1 MNYLIALQYKYHSN
15 EKSNNKI
22 NRNNNMNIDLS
33 STLNSLE
40 LDKENN
46 KIDNNIINDTTDKN
60 NLYFKIEKKTNIG
73 KYNNNINNFCGNEN
87 SNNNNHN
94 KINELVVYP
103 KNIDFIRILDD
114 IKKPIGNSLFYSL
127 RKPNKRKYLDLISE
141 NRCNDDKENS
151 NNIIN
156 NLIINNNNYFYINNN
171 KYNISSKEKYGF
183 DISKQKT
190 LKKF

>member
-15 EKSNNKI
+15 EKSKNKI

-33 STLNSLE
+33 STLNLLE

-46 KIDNNIINDTTDKN
+46 KNDNNIISDTTDKN
-60 NLYFKIEKKTNIG
+60 DLNFKTEKKTNIG
-73 KYNNNINNFCGNEN
+73 KYNNNIHNFRGNEN
-87 SNNNNHN
+87 SNNNNI
-94 KINELVVYP
+94 KNELVVYP
-103 KNIDFIRILDD
+103 KIIDFNRILDD
-114 IKKPIGNSLFYSL
+114 IKKTNGNSLFYSL

-141 NRCNDDKENS
+141 NRCIDDKENS

-156 NLIINNNNYFYINNN
+156 NLVINNNNYFYINNN

-183 DISKQKT
+183 DISKQKI
-190 LKKF
+190 LKKY

>member
-15 EKSNNKI
+15 EKSKNKI

-33 STLNSLE
+33 STLNLLE

-46 KIDNNIINDTTDKN
+46 KNDNNIISDTTDKN
-60 NLYFKIEKKTNIG
+60 DLNFKTEKKTNIG
-73 KYNNNINNFCGNEN
+73 KYNNNIHNFRGNEN
-87 SNNNNHN
+87 SNNNNI
-94 KINELVVYP
+94 KNELVVYP
-103 KNIDFIRILDD
+103 KSIDFNRILDD
-114 IKKPIGNSLFYSL
+114 IKKTNGNSLFYSL

-141 NRCNDDKENS
+141 SRCIDDKENS

-183 DISKQKT
+183 DISKQKI
-190 LKKF
+190 LKKY